1 MVGLDNGIYT
11 CFGLDSLGHSMN
23 DLWTF
28 DQVAASWNALPG
40 LPDVGRRGGVCAS
53 TGTAMYY
60 VTGIDEGN
68 TRLKDVW
75 MYSPF
80 LGNAP
85 LSIDVIPTL
94 LGTYDLMGNETQ
106 EIPNKVMIQ
115 RYSDGSVKKI
125 LRVE

>member
-1 MVGLDNGIYT
+1 MFGLDNGIYT

-28 DQVAASWNALPG
+28 DQISASWNALPG
-40 LPDVGRRGGVCAS
+40 LPDVGRRGGVCTS

-68 TRLKDVW
+68 TRLKEVW

-85 LSIDVIPTL
+85 LSLEVIPIL
-94 LGTYDLMGNETQ
+94 MGTYDLMGNETH

-125 LRVE
+125 LRLE